1 MGWTTS
7 QQDALLNAIQ
17 RRNERAILQKQLAQ
31 TQAELV
37 SRQAEQAILRDQW
50 QQEQA
55 DVDQLQRLSWASV
68 FYDLLNQKEERLS
81 KEEAEAQQARLRY
94 DVIATSV
101 EVLQKQRTAQE
112 ERLTTYVGVD
122 ADYEQLIQEKRVTL
136 STSSNEVGN
145 QYQHYLDEL
154 TRQNHALQE
163 LDEAH
168 KAGLLA
174 LGEVSH
180 LRKLLDQARS
190 WGRWDML
197 GGSSMASMAKYR
209 KLDDVRDQSYRVT
222 RTLENFRAEY
232 ADIKQTFLSDWQF
245 DSNLTRFVDVFF
257 DNIFTDMA
265 VQSRINTALTTAMAL
280 ENQLI
285 KAITTLKQQIEQAV
299 EETKQQA
306 DAFQRFLEKA

>member
-50 QQEQA
+50 QQEKA

-68 FYDLLNQKEERLS
+68 FYDLLNQKEQRLS
-81 KEEAEAQQARLRY
+81 KEEAEAKQARLRY
-94 DVIATSV
+94 DVIATNV
-101 EVLQKQRTAQE
+101 DELQKQRAAQE

-154 TRQNHALQE
+154 TRQNHALQK

-168 KAGLLA
+168 KTGLLA

-197 GGSSMASMAKYR
+197 GGSAVASMAKYR

-222 RTLENFRAEY
+222 RSLGNFRAEY